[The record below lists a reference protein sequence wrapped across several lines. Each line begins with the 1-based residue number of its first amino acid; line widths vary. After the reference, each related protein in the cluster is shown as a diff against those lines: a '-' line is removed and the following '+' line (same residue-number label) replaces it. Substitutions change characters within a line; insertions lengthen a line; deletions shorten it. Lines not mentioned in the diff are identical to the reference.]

1 MYYVCEMCVCL
12 IQLTDS
18 DHLLCPYFQKST
30 DSKNKQ
36 KKIQGKADCQ
46 PYEWFISR
54 CAKSSNSAGEKC
66 RGVEARGGGSAVA
79 GVLMNLTNVARKGPY
94 IHLNVTFRTKK
105 NVIKA

>member
-36 KKIQGKADCQ
+36 KKSRAKLTVSHMSGSFHVVLKAVILQ
-46 PYEWFISR
+46 EKSAEVSR
-54 CAKSSNSAGEKC
+54 Q
-66 RGVEARGGGSAVA
+66 GGGSAVA

-105 NVIKA
+105 NVFKA

>member
-36 KKIQGKADCQ
+36 KKSRAKLTVSHMSGSFHVVLKAVILQEKSAEVSRQG
-46 PYEWFISR
+46 
-54 CAKSSNSAGEKC
+54 
-66 RGVEARGGGSAVA
+66 RGGVSCSRGTDEPHKRCQERA
-79 GVLMNLTNVARKGPY
+79 LY
-94 IHLNVTFRTKK
+94 TFECD
-105 NVIKA
+105 I